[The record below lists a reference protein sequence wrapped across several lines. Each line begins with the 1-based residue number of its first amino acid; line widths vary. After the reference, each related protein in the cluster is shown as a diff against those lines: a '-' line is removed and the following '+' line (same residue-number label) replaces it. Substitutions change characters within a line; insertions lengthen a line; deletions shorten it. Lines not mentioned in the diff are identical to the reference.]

1 MLTKLPSE
9 LPRAKTPARILLCGT
24 GLCMSYLLQRLLAK
38 DPAQRPANAAELV
51 HLLTGL
57 S

>member
-9 LPRAKTPARILLCGT
+9 LPRAKTPARLLLCGT

-38 DPAQRPANAAELV
+38 DPAERPANAAELV
-51 HLLTGL
+51 HLLSGL